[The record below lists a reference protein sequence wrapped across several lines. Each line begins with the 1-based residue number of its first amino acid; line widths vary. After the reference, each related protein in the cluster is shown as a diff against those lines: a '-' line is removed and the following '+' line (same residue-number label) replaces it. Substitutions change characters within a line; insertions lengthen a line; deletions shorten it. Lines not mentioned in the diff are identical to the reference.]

1 MSIQLSLFS
10 DEELVS
16 IPEYSSFALE
26 KYGTPER
33 VARLTVEA
41 ARRWKW
47 QHPGKNV
54 MDVIPPTWREYIKA
68 NL

>member
-10 DEELVS
+10 DEELVP
-16 IPEYSSFALE
+16 IPECSSLALE

-41 ARRWKW
+41 ARRWKR